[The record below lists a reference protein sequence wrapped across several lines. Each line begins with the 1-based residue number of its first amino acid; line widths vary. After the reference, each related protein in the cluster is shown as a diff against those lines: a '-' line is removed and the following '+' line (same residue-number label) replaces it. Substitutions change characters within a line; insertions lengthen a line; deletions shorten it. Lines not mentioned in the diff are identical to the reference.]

1 MPPASRDGCN
11 YPDARKRC
19 GTSVAKIGRKQCH
32 DCTFST
38 TTFVPV
44 QQYEFISYER
54 RKNSIGSEG
63 FDVSRWRG
71 IKRREKKIKG
81 DRGRSRKFLSI
92 KPSLFLG
99 ARRLKSFRVKGAK
112 NGGLSSPLFGLRDR
126 GREGRERRG
135 VSGARG
141 KEREKASKE
150 GTKTPV
156 N

>member
-1 MPPASRDGCN
+1 MR
-11 YPDARKRC
+11 
-19 GTSVAKIGRKQCH
+19 H
-32 DCTFST
+32 
-38 TTFVPV
+38 
-44 QQYEFISYER
+44 ER
-54 RKNSIGSEG
+54 RENWAQTVPRLYVFNDHFCSRSTARIYLVRKKKK
-63 FDVSRWRG
+63 FDRIRRIRWRG
-71 IKRREKKIKG
+71 IKKREKKIKG